1 MTVQALE
8 FYRSPAKYVGAR
20 AIGSKVPGLVA
31 GPLAP
36 LRLAMLKDPSPARE
50 GWARVKPRL
59 SGICGSDLATI
70 AGRSSFYFSPLV
82 SLPFVPGHEVVG
94 ELLDD
99 CGDLPAGT
107 RVVISSVLA
116 CAARG
121 EDPICPNCAAG
132 NIGRCDRVTVGHLQA
147 GLQTGFC
154 KDTYGG
160 WGRQMLAHRSQL
172 FAVPEGM
179 PDEVAVLVEPF
190 ACAIHAA
197 HRAQV
202 RAGGSVLIVGAGTVG
217 ILTLIAART
226 FTQAG
231 HIVIAAKHRAQR
243 AAARMAGANEVVNPE
258 HAAKAVRRISSAVKL
273 TPERGQDFLLGGADV
288 SIECVGS
295 RSGLDLALR
304 TVKAGGRVVLSGIPA
319 GGADL
324 TPLWFRELELVGAYT
339 SGEEEI
345 ADGTRKHSFELAIEM
360 ASRLGPVLGQMVG
373 ATYPL
378 NRWREAI
385 DHAMSAGRLGTFKVA
400 FAPQE

>member
-1 MTVQALE
+1 MTVQVIE
-8 FYRSPAKYVGAR
+8 YYRSPAKYVGAR
-20 AIGSKVPGLVA
+20 TVGAKAPGLIA

-36 LRLAMLKDPSPARE
+36 LRLASLKDPAPPRP
-50 GWARVKPRL
+50 GWARVKPSL

-94 ELLDD
+94 QLLDD
-99 CGDLPAGT
+99 CDDLKVGT
-107 RVVISSVLA
+107 RVVMSSVLA

-121 EDPICPNCAAG
+121 EDPVCPNCASG
-132 NIGRCDRVTVGHLQA
+132 DTGRCDRVTVGHLPA

-154 KDTYGG
+154 RDTYGG
-160 WGRQMLAHRSQL
+160 WGREMLIHRSQM
-172 FAVPEGM
+172 FVVPDGM

-197 HRAQV
+197 HRAKV
-202 RAGGSVLIVGAGTVG
+202 PAGGSVLIVGAGTVG
-217 ILTLIAART
+217 ILTLIAVRA

-231 HIVIAAKHRAQR
+231 HVVIAAKHRAQR
-243 AAARMAGANEVVNPE
+243 AAARLAGADEVVNPE

-295 RSGLDLALR
+295 RASLDLALR
-304 TVKAGGRVVLSGIPA
+304 TVRAGGRVVLTGIPG

-339 SGEEEI
+339 AGVEQTP
-345 ADGTRKHSFELAIEM
+345 AGPRHAFDLAIDM
-360 ASRLGPVLGQMVG
+360 ASNLGPVLGQMVG

-378 NRWREAI
+378 ERWREAI

-400 FAPQE
+400 FAPQD

>member
-1 MTVQALE
+1 VSIRALE
-8 FYRSPAKYVGAR
+8 FYRSPARYVGAR
-20 AIGSKVPGLVA
+20 TIGARAPGLVA

-36 LRLAMLKDPSPARE
+36 LRLATLKDLSPPRE
-50 GWARVKPRL
+50 GWTRVKPRL

-70 AGRSSFYFSPLV
+70 GGRSSFYFSPLV

-99 CGDLPAGT
+99 CGDLTAGT
-107 RVVISSVLA
+107 RVVISSVLG

-121 EDPICPNCAAG
+121 EDPMCPNCEAG
-132 NIGRCDRVTVGHLQA
+132 RTGRCDRVTVGHLQA

-172 FAVPEGM
+172 FVVPDGM
-179 PDEVAVLVEPF
+179 ADDVAVLVEPF

-197 HRAQV
+197 HRAQI
-202 RAGGSVLIVGAGTVG
+202 APGSSVLIVGAGTVG
-217 ILTLIAART
+217 ILTLIAVRS

-231 HIVIAAKHRAQR
+231 HVVIAAKHRAQR

-258 HAAKAVRRISSAVKL
+258 HAAKAVRRISSAIKL

-295 RSGLDLALR
+295 RAGLDLALR

-339 SGEEEI
+339 AGVEETP
-345 ADGTRKHSFELAIEM
+345 AGPRHAFELAIET
-360 ASRLGPVLGQMVG
+360 ASSLGPVLGQMVG

-378 NRWREAI
+378 DRWRDAI

-400 FAPQE
+400 FAPQG

>member
-1 MTVQALE
+1 MTVQVIE
-8 FYRSPAKYVGAR
+8 YYRSPAKYVGAR
-20 AIGSKVPGLVA
+20 AVGAKAPGLIA

-36 LRLAMLKDPSPARE
+36 LRLASLKDPAPPRP
-50 GWARVKPRL
+50 GWARVKPSL
-59 SGICGSDLATI
+59 SGICGSDLSTI

-94 ELLDD
+94 QLLDD
-99 CGDLPAGT
+99 CDDLKVGT
-107 RVVISSVLA
+107 RVVMSSVLA

-121 EDPICPNCAAG
+121 EDPVCPNCASG
-132 NIGRCDRVTVGHLQA
+132 DTGRCDRVTVGHLPA

-154 KDTYGG
+154 RDTYGG
-160 WGRQMLAHRSQL
+160 WGREMLIHRSQM
-172 FAVPEGM
+172 FVVPEGM
-179 PDEVAVLVEPF
+179 PDEVAVLIEPF

-202 RAGGSVLIVGAGTVG
+202 PAGGSVLIVGAGTVG
-217 ILTLIAART
+217 ILTLIAVRA

-231 HIVIAAKHRAQR
+231 HVVIAAKHRAQR
-243 AAARMAGANEVVNPE
+243 AAARLAGADEVVNPE

-295 RSGLDLALR
+295 RASLDLALR
-304 TVKAGGRVVLSGIPA
+304 TVRAGGRVVLTGIPG

-339 SGEEEI
+339 AGVEKTP
-345 ADGTRKHSFELAIEM
+345 AGPRHAFDLAIDM
-360 ASRLGPVLGQMVG
+360 ASNLGPVLGQMVG

-378 NRWREAI
+378 ERWREAI

-400 FAPQE
+400 FAPQD